1 MIKYLSKYRLL
12 VAAVFVLAPLL
23 FWFSYSELGQIVG
36 EKENPTQD
44 YCEVVKVSKAETG
57 KISLS
62 DLFRLKVDK
71 SICLHCIDE
80 TGAHI
85 ISYNNSNVEQFH
97 SPQNSTQIY
106 LFNEAFLI

>member
-1 MIKYLSKYRLL
+1 MIKYLTKYRSSL
-12 VAAVFVLAPLL
+12 AAILVLAPLL
-23 FWFSYSELGQIVG
+23 LWFFYSEIGQYTI

-85 ISYNNSNVEQFH
+85 ISYNNSDVEQFH